1 MEVAAKAMPEPPS
14 LSTEVLG
21 WARTANYDSTIADD
35 GDVQLRSL
43 AGAPTR
49 YFIRRR
55 GPERLELTQ
64 TDLGDAGG
72 DTERPLLFVADIAVL
87 ERFLIGHFADDI
99 REDLDLPFLDLPY
112 DSHHVASG
120 YVLSD
125 MVRDYRTL
133 TRSGHGPVAAAPDP
147 ALSLLALVPLSHFLG
162 WPIRDLK
169 RAFLDP
175 AGAPLLRGGLYA
187 QASM

>member
-1 MEVAAKAMPEPPS
+1 MPEPPS

-21 WARTANYDSTIADD
+21 WARTAHYDSTIADN

-55 GPERLELTQ
+55 GPDRLELTQ
-64 TDLGDAGG
+64 ADLGDAG
-72 DTERPLLFVADIAVL
+72 DDIERPLLFVADIAVL

-112 DSHHVASG
+112 SGQDVAPG
-120 YVLSD
+120 YALSD

-133 TRSGHGPVAAAPDP
+133 TRGGHGPVAAAPDP
-147 ALSLLALVPLSHFLG
+147 ALSLLTLVPLSHFLG
-162 WPIRDLK
+162 WPLPELK
-169 RAFLDP
+169 RAFLNP
-175 AGAPLLRGGLYA
+175 AGAPLLRDGQYTPA
-187 QASM
+187 PM

>member
-1 MEVAAKAMPEPPS
+1 MPEPPS
-14 LSTEVLG
+14 LSTELLG
-21 WARTANYDSTIADD
+21 WARTANYTTVIAND

-55 GPERLELTQ
+55 GPGRLELTQ
-64 TDLGDAGG
+64 DDLGDGG
-72 DTERPLLFVADIAVL
+72 GGAERPLLFVADIAVL
-87 ERFLIGHFADDI
+87 ECFLIGHFADDI

-112 DSHHVASG
+112 DSHEVAPG
-120 YVLSD
+120 YALSD

-133 TRSGHGPVAAAPDP
+133 TFEGRGPVAAAPDP

-162 WPIRDLK
+162 WPIPDLK
-169 RAFLDP
+169 RAFLNP
-175 AGAPLLRGGLYA
+175 AGAPLLRGGRYA
-187 QASM
+187 PAPK

>member
-1 MEVAAKAMPEPPS
+1 MPEPPS